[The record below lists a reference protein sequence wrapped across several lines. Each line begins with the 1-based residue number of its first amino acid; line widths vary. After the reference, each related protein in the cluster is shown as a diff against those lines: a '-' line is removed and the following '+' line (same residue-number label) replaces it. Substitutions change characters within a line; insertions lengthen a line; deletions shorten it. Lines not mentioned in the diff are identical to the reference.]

1 MTNVQLKVALN
12 TLLTKDTTSQQINNI
27 LLEEVRELRKQVAD
41 FLASSKNYE
50 TKPGGWMTHDHLKS
64 AAISQDNGW
73 QGTTTEFGNYG
84 ATRRC

>member
-41 FLASSKNYE
+41 L
-50 TKPGGWMTHDHLKS
+50 
-64 AAISQDNGW
+64 
-73 QGTTTEFGNYG
+73 QGIKQKLRDQ
-84 ATRRC
+84 TRRLDDALTIISRQQ